1 MKKKHYQQPSVHTV
15 ELRQQHHLLAE
26 SNEVYRTTG
35 EEQLQYGGEGDYE
48 DR

>member
-15 ELRQQHHLLAE
+15 ELRQQHHLLAG
-26 SNEVYRTTG
+26 SDKVYRTTG
-35 EEQLQYGGEGDYE
+35 EELQYGGEGDYD